1 MISYLKVCRLEWN
14 FPVKGM
20 TTLTSVARKWDAH
33 AHWNTWPRRPSA
45 SAGYEVY
52 VLKKIKLRL
61 KRLHIS
67 IAIFHIVAHQKIWCK
82 DIISYQLF
90 SIFMFISEIWPFSYF
105 TLGHFFSFHI
115 GSLESSFAICRIGI
129 FWFSYFRSK
138 VFVLS
143 NSSARHGYAWAR
155 QKARALY
162 DVIRRSKQCV
172 T

>member
-115 GSLESSFAICRIGI
+115 GSLESSFAISVSESFGFHISDRRCL
-129 FWFSYFRSK
+129 SYQTLPLVTVMRGRGRK
-138 VFVLS
+138 
-143 NSSARHGYAWAR
+143 
-155 QKARALY
+155 RALCMMSSEGPSS
-162 DVIRRSKQCV
+162 V
-172 T
+172 